1 MWKKSKRRL
10 RSCSLS
16 WTRHSATNVDFSRGT
31 CQPGDSLL
39 LSLTQTGRSL
49 DTAQAKLDALY
60 AKQGRSDRFPSAE
73 ARDEYLTSE
82 IETLESAL
90 EDTEADLE
98 KQRGVVDAM
107 KAKLEEVGQTR
118 REREAEIAESKTTV
132 EDKRLELER
141 LRVEINGKQEQRK

>member
-1 MWKKSKRRL
+1 M
-10 RSCSLS
+10 
-16 WTRHSATNVDFSRGT
+16 
-31 CQPGDSLL
+31 
-39 LSLTQTGRSL
+39 
-49 DTAQAKLDALY
+49 
-60 AKQGRSDRFPSAE
+60 
-73 ARDEYLTSE
+73 
-82 IETLESAL
+82 